1 MSKSAAHRVPPY
13 KRPILIIGFLLILA
27 VAVVITVLVFKNL
40 HLGNDSTHVS
50 NPNDS
55 SSDERP
61 DTTPDGTSRPSDDPA
76 EPDDKAP
83 QYEGEDP
90 NTLGE
95 LTGDITYID
104 IDPDTAVLHSAVM
117 LNQLLSE
124 SGQCV
129 YNIKLND
136 VILRTASSVTTN
148 DPSNSV
154 CGPFD
159 ISVEGLSGTYQV
171 EVIMTGDGK
180 QGIITQDIQI

>member
-1 MSKSAAHRVPPY
+1 MSKSSLHRVPPY
-13 KRPILIIGFLLILA
+13 KRPIIIIGFLVFLAIVVTVTIL
-27 VAVVITVLVFKNL
+27 VCQNL
-40 HLGNDSTHVS
+40 KDQNHDDTGKDSQPGGNTIIDH
-50 NPNDS
+50 P
-55 SSDERP
+55 EQP
-61 DTTPDGTSRPSDDPA
+61 DTTQPD
-76 EPDDKAP
+76 EPEDKAP

-90 NTLGE
+90 NALGE

-104 IDPDTAVLHSAVM
+104 IDPDTEVLHSAVM

-124 SGQCV
+124 AGQCV

-136 VILRTASSVTTN
+136 IIMRTASSVTSN

-159 ISVEGLSGTYQV
+159 ISVAGLSGTYQV

-180 QGIITQDIQI
+180 QGIITKDIQI

>member
-1 MSKSAAHRVPPY
+1 MPKSSLHRVPPY
-13 KRPILIIGFLLILA
+13 KRPIIIIEFLVILA
-27 VAVVITVLVFKNL
+27 IVVTVTVFVCKNL
-40 HLGNDSTHVS
+40 KDHSSVQP
-50 NPNDS
+50 NPQ
-55 SSDERP
+55 P
-61 DTTPDGTSRPSDDPA
+61 GDDHTVIDPPEQPPVT
-76 EPDDKAP
+76 EPDEPADKAP

-90 NTLGE
+90 NTLGQ

-104 IDPDTAVLHSAVM
+104 IDPDTEVLHSAVM

-124 SGQCV
+124 PGQCV

-136 VILRTASSVTTN
+136 AIMRTASSVTSN

-159 ISVEGLSGTYQV
+159 ISVTGLAGTYQV

-180 QGIITQDIQI
+180 EGIITQDIQI